1 MPLRWEEEAGGIA
14 ASKRTLGQLGLSSAE
29 FRLIRELP
37 LFAGLD
43 DLQLARLLAGAVVRR
58 YDRGAVLFLQ
68 GEHAERFF
76 VVLDGWVRLF
86 RGMPD
91 GQHSTIAIFGRG
103 DGLAEAAIFDGG
115 AYPVTGSVV
124 APSRLLV
131 VPARDFIEQLR
142 SSPELA
148 LNLLASMSRHL
159 RRLVRQVEQL
169 TNRSSVQRV
178 ADFLLRQCPEGEQ
191 QVELE
196 LPLEKVLVAAYLG
209 MQPETLSRSL
219 ARLKETGVETHGSRI
234 VIGDVAKLRRLA
246 AQPPPAPPGTSGRA
260 GSASPRL

>member
-1 MPLRWEEEAGGIA
+1 MA
-14 ASKRTLGQLGLSSAE
+14 ALKQTPAQLGLSPAE
-29 FRLIRELP
+29 LGLIRGLP

-43 DLQLARLLAGAVVRR
+43 DAQLARLLVGAIVRR

-68 GEHAERFF
+68 GEPAERFF
-76 VVLDGWVRLF
+76 VVLEGWVRLF

-103 DGLAEAAIFDGG
+103 DSLAEAAIFDGG
-115 AYPVTGSVV
+115 DYPVTGSVV
-124 APSRLLV
+124 VPSRLLV

-142 SSPELA
+142 SNPELA

-191 QVELE
+191 QAELE
-196 LPLEKVLVAAYLG
+196 LPLEKLLVAAHLG

-219 ARLKETGVETHGSRI
+219 ARLRDAGVETHGNRI
-234 VIGDVAKLRRLA
+234 VIRNVASLRRLA
-246 AQPPPAPPGTSGRA
+246 AQPPPPPPLEEAGDARA
-260 GSASPRL
+260 ARAARAAHGA